1 MVQAQKIYPINL
13 LHSTYPMP
21 IMDQNAEWQQSA
33 LYLSPTDN
41 NMMQAQKV
49 LFTPLLSY
57 STKRHNTAR
66 LGFATSN
73 IDAPETPQSLMKED

>member
-13 LHSTYPMP
+13 LDLSHANHGPECRMT
-21 IMDQNAEWQQSA
+21 AVE

-49 LFTPLLSY
+49 YPASIIQHQAAQYGKAF
-57 STKRHNTAR
+57 
-66 LGFATSN
+66 GFATSN

>member
-13 LHSTYPMP
+13 LDLSHANHGPECRMT
-21 IMDQNAEWQQSA
+21 AVE

-49 LFTPLLSY
+49 YLASIIQ
-57 STKRHNTAR
+57 HDTAQYGQALPG